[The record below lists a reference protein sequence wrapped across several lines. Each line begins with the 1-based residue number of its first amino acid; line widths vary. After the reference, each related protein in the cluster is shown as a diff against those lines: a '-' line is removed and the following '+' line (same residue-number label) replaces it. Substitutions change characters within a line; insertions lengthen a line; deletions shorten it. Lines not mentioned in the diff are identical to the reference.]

1 MRKASEAAKAA
12 TSLQQLRS
20 ELATFAKLLHRN
32 RNQHRRTPYFRLLQ
46 QLHAEVSRWPLPQL
60 FADANQAV
68 TKPTRAKSE
77 GALRSAEAAARGLA
91 RASQLSAV
99 CIVQVDG
106 LLAQGFF
113 MPFALVMAS
122 MLATLRKLLR
132 ALGAELLVLTMQL
145 KLQLMAVSP
154 AR

>member
-1 MRKASEAAKAA
+1 MLKS
-12 TSLQQLRS
+12 LRS
-20 ELATFAKLLHRN
+20 ELAVFAKLLQRN

-46 QLHAEVSRWPLPQL
+46 QLHVEVSRWPLHQL
-60 FADANQAV
+60 FADASQAV
-68 TKPTRAKSE
+68 TKSDRANSE
-77 GALRSAEAAARGLA
+77 GLAVLRSVEAATHGLA

-99 CIVQVDG
+99 CIVQMDG

-122 MLATLRKLLR
+122 SIATLRKLLH
-132 ALGAELLVLTMQL
+132 ALGAELLMLTTQL
-145 KLQLMAVSP
+145 KLQLTAA